1 MGFVKVIK
9 NKAYFKRFQTKFRR
23 RREGKTDYYARKR
36 LVAQYKNRYS
46 SPRYRFAVRFTN
58 SKVICQVIFA
68 ELTGDKVMCQA
79 MSTELKRY
87 GLTVGLKNYSAAYCT
102 GLLCARRLLQQLGL
116 DEMYQGNEADGNYH
130 TVKYAGRTLYVD
142 DLDWESERRPFRANL
157 DVGIKATRN
166 GARVFAA
173 MKGAVDG
180 GLDIPHGV
188 KCFPG
193 YDKDDKAL
201 DADELRSRI
210 FGEHVAD
217 YMRKLKDE
225 GEDEKYT
232 LQFGEYEKAGVEADD
247 LEELY
252 ESVHEKIRA
261 DPSFISDNYSKPA
274 SVKGNKKKISLSQ
287 RKGRIAQKKAWKEWR
302 DNQGDEEA
310 M

>member
-1 MGFVKVIK
+1 M
-9 NKAYFKRFQTKFRR
+9 
-23 RREGKTDYYARKR
+23 
-36 LVAQYKNRYS
+36 
-46 SPRYRFAVRFTN
+46 
-58 SKVICQVIFA
+58 
-68 ELTGDKVMCQA
+68 
-79 MSTELKRY
+79 
-87 GLTVGLKNYSAAYCT
+87 
-102 GLLCARRLLQQLGL
+102 
-116 DEMYQGNEADGNYH
+116 
-130 TVKYAGRTLYVD
+130 
-142 DLDWESERRPFRANL
+142 
-157 DVGIKATRN
+157 
-166 GARVFAA
+166 
-173 MKGAVDG
+173 
-180 GLDIPHGV
+180 DIPHGV

-193 YDKDDKAL
+193 YDKEEKAL

-261 DPSFISDNYSKPA
+261 DPSSFISTTTPSLRA
-274 SVKGNKKKISLSQ
+274 SRVTRMSSLSQ